1 MTQLSVQTTKR
12 SEMLDITRQVADVV
26 RRTGIGRG
34 LCHVFVPHT
43 TAAVT
48 INENAD
54 PDVPVD
60 ILTVLDRLIPHE
72 GGYRHQ
78 EGNTAAHVKASLL
91 GPSETVLIEG
101 GELVLGVWQSLF
113 FCEFDGPRPR
123 KIIVRVQA
131 TD

>member
-60 ILTVLDRLIPHE
+60 ILTVSGSPHPHE

>member
-12 SEMLDITRQVADVV
+12 AEMLDITRQVADVV